1 MIDNRT
7 LILDNIEKNFEK
19 NRNIKRKFKLPSI
32 IDFTITDHTVEM
44 HIPKDTIAK
53 NMQDDSAAFEGWA
66 LVIKRWGNADKVVL
80 SWDRH
85 NSVIDGHYQRFLFR
99 VKNFLMDFGSWFS
112 ISPDSQ
118 IYLEE
123 LRIKDAG
130 TYFLNSPARNRKESE
145 SQRTESK
152 YEIKFTSKEFWRKD
166 LKNASDA
173 EFLNRQL
180 PVGVFEGDIKKDNS
194 IFTGGKS
201 AIDIWGINHDEL
213 LLFELK
219 AEKNNKIGIISELY
233 FYSCIMRCV
242 QKGRFKHKKSD
253 TDTDTDTDLDL
264 IVNSKKIKAYFLA
277 PRLHPL
283 IDQPVMDE
291 LNAALAPNIEFQYLQ
306 FEEISD
312 NITLQNGFSPV
323 NP

>member
-1 MIDNRT
+1 MTDNRT
-7 LILDNIEKNFEK
+7 LILDNIETNFEK
-19 NRNIKRKFKLPSI
+19 NWSIKRRFKLSSFI
-32 IDFTITDHTVEM
+32 GFTITDQTVKM

-53 NMQDDSAAFEGWA
+53 NMQDDSTAFEGWA

-85 NSVIDGHYQRFLFR
+85 TPVINGHYQRFLFR
-99 VKNFLMDFGSWFS
+99 VKNFLRDFGSWFS
-112 ISPDSQ
+112 ISQDSQ

-123 LRIKDAG
+123 LRIKDTG
-130 TYFLNSPARNRKESE
+130 TYFLNSPETNRKESE
-145 SQRTESK
+145 PQRTESK
-152 YEIKFTSKEFWRKD
+152 YEIKFTSNKFWGKD

-173 EFLNRQL
+173 EFLYRQL

-242 QKGRFKHKKSD
+242 HTGLLKHKNSG
-253 TDTDTDTDLDL
+253 TYTDLDR
-264 IVNSKKIKAYFLA
+264 IANTKKIKAYFLA
-277 PRLHPL
+277 PKLHPL
-283 IDQPVMDE
+283 IDLLVVDE
-291 LNAALAPNIEFQYLQ
+291 LNVALAPNIEFQYLQ
-306 FEEISD
+306 FEESSD
-312 NITLQNGFSPV
+312 NITLQNGFSLVSP
-323 NP
+323 